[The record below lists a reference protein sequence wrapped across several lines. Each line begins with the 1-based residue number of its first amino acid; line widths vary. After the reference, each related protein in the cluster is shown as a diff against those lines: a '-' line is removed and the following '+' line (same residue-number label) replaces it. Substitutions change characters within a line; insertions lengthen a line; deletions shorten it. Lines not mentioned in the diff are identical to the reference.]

1 MPAIK
6 KYTKK
11 DGSAAYMF
19 SLYVGTDPL
28 TGKPKRTTRRGFSTK
43 KEAALSL
50 SRLQLEIEKNG
61 SLVRRNDTATFE
73 DVYLLWLDQYKNGV
87 KENTLRQTKATFRNY
102 ILPHL
107 GGFRIDKINVPRC
120 QKAVNTWAEQT
131 KIFKLFKNYTS
142 TVFKYA
148 LSLEMCSDDPMAKV
162 HLPVIRKAPGD
173 GDHKKIEFYSR
184 GELITFM
191 ECMDKEGN
199 HKRTTFFRLLAYTG
213 ARKSEI
219 LALTWEDVD
228 FTNKKLIINKT
239 LAIGETGVIV
249 NTPKTKSSNRSISLD
264 DRTIEILKQ
273 WRKEQRKLYFAI
285 GFNTSNKAQPVFTDK
300 ENRYIRPNTVSS
312 WMRPIVDKYNLN
324 YIKIH
329 GFRHTHCSLLFES
342 GASIQE
348 VKERLGHAKIET
360 TMNIYAHVT
369 EEKADSTAD
378 RFAQY
383 MNM

>member
-6 KYTKK
+6 QYSKK
-11 DGSAAYMF
+11 DGSKAYMY

-61 SLVRRNDTATFE
+61 SLVTRYDTTLFK
-73 DVYLLWLDQYKNGV
+73 DVYLLWLEQYKGGV
-87 KENTLRQTKATFRNY
+87 KENTLRQTKAAFRNY

-107 GGFRIDKINVPRC
+107 GDFRIDKINVPRC
-120 QKAVNTWAEQT
+120 QKAVNAWADQT
-131 KIFKLFKNYTS
+131 KIFKLLKNYAS

-148 LSLEMCSDDPMAKV
+148 ISLEMCSDNPMAKV
-162 HLPVIRKAPGD
+162 HVPVKKQSLGD
-173 GDHKKIEFYSR
+173 EDNKKIEFYSKN
-184 GELITFM
+184 ELLTFLDCL
-191 ECMDKEGN
+191 EKEGN
-199 HKRTTFFRLLAYTG
+199 QKRLTFFRVLAFTG

-228 FTNKKLIINKT
+228 FTNKKLNINKT
-239 LAIGETGVIV
+239 LAIGEKGIIV
-249 NTPKTKSSNRSISLD
+249 NTPKTKSSKRIISLD
-264 DRTIEILKQ
+264 ERTIEILKH
-273 WRKEQRKLYFAI
+273 WRKEQRKLYFAL
-285 GFNTSNKAQPVFTDK
+285 GFNTSGKAQAVFTNKD
-300 ENRYIRPNTVSS
+300 NRYIRPNTVSA
-312 WMRPIVDKYNLN
+312 WMQNIVDKYDLN

-329 GFRHTHCSLLFES
+329 GFRHTHCSLLFDS

-348 VKERLGHAKIET
+348 VKERLGHANIET

>member
-6 KYTKK
+6 QYSKK
-11 DGSAAYMF
+11 DGSKAYMY

-73 DVYLLWLDQYKNGV
+73 DVYLLWLEQYKEGV
-87 KENTLRQTKATFRNY
+87 KENTLRQTKSAFRMY

-107 GGFRIDKINVPRC
+107 GDFRIEKINVARC
-120 QKAVNTWAEQT
+120 QKAVNAWSDQT
-131 KIFKLFKNYTS
+131 KIFKLFKNYAS

-148 LSLEMCSDDPMAKV
+148 ISLDMCSDNPMAKV
-162 HLPVIRKAPGD
+162 HVPVKKQAFGEED
-173 GDHKKIEFYSR
+173 NKKIEFYSR
-184 GELITFM
+184 SELLTFM
-191 ECMDKEGN
+191 DRLEKDGN
-199 HKRTTFFRLLAYTG
+199 QKRLTFFRVLAYTG

-228 FTNKKLIINKT
+228 FANKKLNINKT
-239 LAIGETGVIV
+239 LAIGEKGIIV
-249 NTPKTKSSNRSISLD
+249 NTPKTKTSKRSVSLD
-264 DRTIEILKQ
+264 DRTIEILKH
-273 WRKEQRKLYFAI
+273 WRKEQRKLYFAL
-285 GFNTSNKAQPVFTDK
+285 GFNTNNKTQPVFTNK
-300 ENRYIRPNTVSS
+300 YNRYIMPSNVTN
-312 WMRPIVDKYNLN
+312 WMHQLVRKHDLKQ
-324 YIKIH
+324 IKIH
-329 GFRHTHCSLLFES
+329 GFRHTHCSLLFEA

-348 VKERLGHAKIET
+348 VKERLGHATIEM

-369 EEKADSTAD
+369 EERADATAD
-378 RFAQY
+378 LFANY

>member
-6 KYTKK
+6 QYSKK
-11 DGSAAYMF
+11 DGSKAYMY

-61 SLVRRNDTATFE
+61 SLVRRNDTATFQ
-73 DVYLLWLDQYKNGV
+73 DVYLLWLEQYKGGV
-87 KENTLRQTKATFRNY
+87 KENTLRQTKSAFRMY

-107 GGFRIDKINVPRC
+107 GDFRIEKINVARC
-120 QKAVNTWAEQT
+120 QKAVNAWAERT
-131 KIFKLFKNYTS
+131 KIFKLFKNYAS
-142 TVFKYA
+142 SVFKYA
-148 LSLEMCSDDPMAKV
+148 ISLDMCSDNPMAKV
-162 HLPVIRKAPGD
+162 HVPVKKQSLGD
-173 GDHKKIEFYSR
+173 EDNKKIEFYSKN
-184 GELITFM
+184 ELLTFLDCL
-191 ECMDKEGN
+191 EKEGN
-199 HKRTTFFRLLAYTG
+199 QKRLTFFRVLAFTG

-228 FTNKKLIINKT
+228 FTNKKLNINKT
-239 LAIGETGVIV
+239 LAIGEKGIIV
-249 NTPKTKSSNRSISLD
+249 NTPKTKTSKRSVSLD
-264 DRTIEILKQ
+264 DCTIEILKR
-273 WRKEQRKLYFAI
+273 WRKEQRKLYFAL
-285 GFNTSNKAQPVFTDK
+285 GFNTSGKAQAVFTNKD
-300 ENRYIRPNTVSS
+300 NRYIRPNTVSA
-312 WMRPIVDKYNLN
+312 WMQNIVDKYDLN

-329 GFRHTHCSLLFES
+329 GFRHTHCSLLFDS

-348 VKERLGHAKIET
+348 VKERLGHANIET

>member
-6 KYTKK
+6 QYSKK
-11 DGSAAYMF
+11 DGSKAYMY

-61 SLVRRNDTATFE
+61 SLVRRNDTATFQ
-73 DVYLLWLDQYKNGV
+73 DVYLLWLEHYKGGV
-87 KENTLRQTKATFRNY
+87 KENTLRQTKSAFRMY

-107 GGFRIDKINVPRC
+107 GDFRIEKINVARC
-120 QKAVNTWAEQT
+120 QKAVNAWAERT
-131 KIFKLFKNYTS
+131 KIFKLFKNYAS
-142 TVFKYA
+142 SVFKYA
-148 LSLEMCSDDPMAKV
+148 ISLDMCSDNPMAKV
-162 HLPVIRKAPGD
+162 HVPVKKQSLGEED
-173 GDHKKIEFYSR
+173 NKKIEFYSKN
-184 GELITFM
+184 ELLTFM
-191 ECMDKEGN
+191 DCLEKEGN
-199 HKRTTFFRLLAYTG
+199 QKRLTFFRVLAFTG

-228 FTNKKLIINKT
+228 FTNKKLNINKT
-239 LAIGETGVIV
+239 LAIGEKGIIV
-249 NTPKTKSSNRSISLD
+249 NTPKTKSSKRIISLD
-264 DRTIEILKQ
+264 ERTIEILKH
-273 WRKEQRKLYFAI
+273 WRKEQRKLYFAL
-285 GFNTSNKAQPVFTDK
+285 GFNTSGKAQAVFTNKD
-300 ENRYIRPNTVSS
+300 NRYIRPNTVSA
-312 WMRPIVDKYNLN
+312 WMQNIVDKYDLN

-329 GFRHTHCSLLFES
+329 GFRHTHCSLLFDS

-348 VKERLGHAKIET
+348 VKERLGHANIET

>member
-6 KYTKK
+6 QYSKK
-11 DGSAAYMF
+11 DGSKAYMY
-19 SLYVGTDPL
+19 SLYIGTDPL

-73 DVYLLWLDQYKNGV
+73 DVYLLWLEQYKDGV
-87 KENTLRQTKATFRNY
+87 KENTLRQTKSAFRMY

-107 GGFRIDKINVPRC
+107 GDFRIEKINVARC
-120 QKAVNTWAEQT
+120 QKAVNAWAERT
-131 KIFKLFKNYTS
+131 KIFKLFKNYAS
-142 TVFKYA
+142 SVFKYA
-148 LSLEMCSDDPMAKV
+148 ISLDMCSDNPMAKV
-162 HLPVIRKAPGD
+162 HVPVKKQSLGD
-173 GDHKKIEFYSR
+173 EDNKKIEFYSKN
-184 GELITFM
+184 ELLTFLDCL
-191 ECMDKEGN
+191 EKEGN
-199 HKRTTFFRLLAYTG
+199 QKRLTFFRVLAFTG

-228 FTNKKLIINKT
+228 FTNKKLNINKT
-239 LAIGETGVIV
+239 LAIGEKGIIV
-249 NTPKTKSSNRSISLD
+249 NTPKTKSSKRIISLD
-264 DRTIEILKQ
+264 ERTIEILKH
-273 WRKEQRKLYFAI
+273 WRKEQRKLYFAL
-285 GFNTSNKAQPVFTDK
+285 GFNTSGKAQAVFTNKD
-300 ENRYIRPNTVSS
+300 NRYIRPNTVSA
-312 WMRPIVDKYNLN
+312 WMQNIVDKYDLN

-329 GFRHTHCSLLFES
+329 GFRHTHCSLLFDS

-348 VKERLGHAKIET
+348 VKERLGHANIET

>member
-6 KYTKK
+6 QYSKK
-11 DGSAAYMF
+11 DGSKAYMY

-61 SLVRRNDTATFE
+61 SLVRRNDTATFQ
-73 DVYLLWLDQYKNGV
+73 DVYLLWLEQYKGGV
-87 KENTLRQTKATFRNY
+87 KENTLRQTKSAFRMY

-107 GGFRIDKINVPRC
+107 GDFRIEKINVARC
-120 QKAVNTWAEQT
+120 QKAVNAWAERT
-131 KIFKLFKNYTS
+131 KIFKLFKNYAS
-142 TVFKYA
+142 SVFKYA
-148 LSLEMCSDDPMAKV
+148 ISLDMCSDNPMAKV
-162 HLPVIRKAPGD
+162 HVPVKKQSLGEED
-173 GDHKKIEFYSR
+173 NKKIEFYSKN
-184 GELITFM
+184 ELLTFM
-191 ECMDKEGN
+191 DCLEKEGN
-199 HKRTTFFRLLAYTG
+199 QKRLTFFRVLAFTG

-228 FTNKKLIINKT
+228 FTNKKLNINKT
-239 LAIGETGVIV
+239 LAIGEKGIIV
-249 NTPKTKSSNRSISLD
+249 NTPKTKSSKRIISLD
-264 DRTIEILKQ
+264 ERTIEILKH
-273 WRKEQRKLYFAI
+273 WRKEQRKLYFAL
-285 GFNTSNKAQPVFTDK
+285 GFNTSGKAQAVFTNKD
-300 ENRYIRPNTVSS
+300 NRYIRPNTVSA
-312 WMRPIVDKYNLN
+312 WMQNIVDKYDLN

-329 GFRHTHCSLLFES
+329 GFRHTHCSLLFDS

-348 VKERLGHAKIET
+348 VKERLGHANIET

>member
-6 KYTKK
+6 QYSKK
-11 DGSAAYMF
+11 DGSKAYMY

-73 DVYLLWLDQYKNGV
+73 DVYLLWLEQYKGGV
-87 KENTLRQTKATFRNY
+87 KENTLRQTKSAFRMY

-107 GGFRIDKINVPRC
+107 GDFRIEKINVARC
-120 QKAVNTWAEQT
+120 QKAVNAWAERT
-131 KIFKLFKNYTS
+131 KIFKLFKNYAS
-142 TVFKYA
+142 SVFKYA
-148 LSLEMCSDDPMAKV
+148 ISLDMCSDNPMAKV
-162 HLPVIRKAPGD
+162 HVPVKKQSLGD
-173 GDHKKIEFYSR
+173 EDNKKIEFYSKN
-184 GELITFM
+184 ELLTFLDCL
-191 ECMDKEGN
+191 EKEGN
-199 HKRTTFFRLLAYTG
+199 QKRLTFFRVLAFTG

-228 FTNKKLIINKT
+228 FTNKKLNINKT
-239 LAIGETGVIV
+239 LAIGEKGIIV
-249 NTPKTKSSNRSISLD
+249 NTPKTKSSKRIISLD
-264 DRTIEILKQ
+264 ERTIEILKH
-273 WRKEQRKLYFAI
+273 WRKEQRKLYFAL
-285 GFNTSNKAQPVFTDK
+285 GFNTSGKAQAVFTNKD
-300 ENRYIRPNTVSS
+300 NRYIRPNTVSA
-312 WMRPIVDKYNLN
+312 WMQNIVDKYDLN

-329 GFRHTHCSLLFES
+329 GFRHTHCSLLFDS

-348 VKERLGHAKIET
+348 VKERLGHANIET

>member
-6 KYTKK
+6 QYSKK
-11 DGSAAYMF
+11 DGSKAYMY

-61 SLVRRNDTATFE
+61 SLVRRNDTATFQ
-73 DVYLLWLDQYKNGV
+73 DVYLLWLEQYKGGV
-87 KENTLRQTKATFRNY
+87 KENTLRQTKSAFRMY

-107 GGFRIDKINVPRC
+107 GDFRIEKINVARC
-120 QKAVNTWAEQT
+120 QKAVNAWAERT
-131 KIFKLFKNYTS
+131 KIFKLFKNYAS
-142 TVFKYA
+142 SVFKYA
-148 LSLEMCSDDPMAKV
+148 ISLDMCSDNPMAKV
-162 HLPVIRKAPGD
+162 HVPVKKQSLGD
-173 GDHKKIEFYSR
+173 EDNKKIKFYSKN
-184 GELITFM
+184 ELLTFLDCL
-191 ECMDKEGN
+191 EKEGN
-199 HKRTTFFRLLAYTG
+199 QKRLTFFRVLAFTG

-228 FTNKKLIINKT
+228 FTNKKLNINKT
-239 LAIGETGVIV
+239 LAIGEKGIIV
-249 NTPKTKSSNRSISLD
+249 NTPKTKSSKRIISLD
-264 DRTIEILKQ
+264 ERTIEILKH
-273 WRKEQRKLYFAI
+273 WRKEQRKLYFAL
-285 GFNTSNKAQPVFTDK
+285 GFNTSGKAQAVFTNKD
-300 ENRYIRPNTVSS
+300 NRYIRPNTVSA
-312 WMRPIVDKYNLN
+312 WMQNIVDKYDLN

-329 GFRHTHCSLLFES
+329 GFRHTHCSLLFDS

-348 VKERLGHAKIET
+348 VKERLGHANIET

>member
-6 KYTKK
+6 QYSKK
-11 DGSAAYMF
+11 DGSKAYMY

-61 SLVRRNDTATFE
+61 SLVRRNDTATFQ
-73 DVYLLWLDQYKNGV
+73 DVYLLWLEQYKGGV
-87 KENTLRQTKATFRNY
+87 KENTLRQTKSAFRMY

-107 GGFRIDKINVPRC
+107 GDFRIEKINVARC
-120 QKAVNTWAEQT
+120 QKAVNAWAERT
-131 KIFKLFKNYTS
+131 KIFKLFKNYAS
-142 TVFKYA
+142 SVFKYA
-148 LSLEMCSDDPMAKV
+148 ISLDMCSDNPMAKV
-162 HLPVIRKAPGD
+162 HVPVKKQSLGD
-173 GDHKKIEFYSR
+173 EDNKKIEFYSKN
-184 GELITFM
+184 ELLTFLDCL
-191 ECMDKEGN
+191 EKEGN
-199 HKRTTFFRLLAYTG
+199 QKRLTFFRVLAFTG

-228 FTNKKLIINKT
+228 FTNKKLNINKT
-239 LAIGETGVIV
+239 LAIGEKGIIV
-249 NTPKTKSSNRSISLD
+249 NTPKTKSSKRIISLD
-264 DRTIEILKQ
+264 ERTIEILKH
-273 WRKEQRKLYFAI
+273 WRKEQRKLYFAL
-285 GFNTSNKAQPVFTDK
+285 GFNTSGKAQAVFTNKD
-300 ENRYIRPNTVSS
+300 NRYIRPNTVSA
-312 WMRPIVDKYNLN
+312 WMQNIVDKYDLN

-329 GFRHTHCSLLFES
+329 GFRHTHCSLLFDS

-348 VKERLGHAKIET
+348 VKERLGHANIET

>member
-6 KYTKK
+6 QYSKK
-11 DGSAAYMF
+11 DGSKAYMY

-73 DVYLLWLDQYKNGV
+73 DVYLLWLEQYKDGV
-87 KENTLRQTKATFRNY
+87 KENTLRQTKSAFRMY

-107 GGFRIDKINVPRC
+107 GDFRIEKINVARC
-120 QKAVNTWAEQT
+120 QKAVNAWAERT
-131 KIFKLFKNYTS
+131 KIFKLFKNYAS
-142 TVFKYA
+142 SVFKYA
-148 LSLEMCSDDPMAKV
+148 ISLDMCSDNPMAKV
-162 HLPVIRKAPGD
+162 HVPVKKQSLGD
-173 GDHKKIEFYSR
+173 EDNKKIEFYSKN
-184 GELITFM
+184 ELLTFLDCL
-191 ECMDKEGN
+191 EKEGN
-199 HKRTTFFRLLAYTG
+199 QKRLTFFRVLAFTG

-228 FTNKKLIINKT
+228 FTNKKLNINKT
-239 LAIGETGVIV
+239 LAIGEKGIIV
-249 NTPKTKSSNRSISLD
+249 NTPKTKSSKRIISLD
-264 DRTIEILKQ
+264 ERTIEILKH
-273 WRKEQRKLYFAI
+273 WRKEQRKLYFAL
-285 GFNTSNKAQPVFTDK
+285 GFNTSGKAQAVFTNKD
-300 ENRYIRPNTVSS
+300 NRYIRPNTVSA
-312 WMRPIVDKYNLN
+312 WMQNIVDKYDLN

-329 GFRHTHCSLLFES
+329 GFRHTHCSLLFDS

-348 VKERLGHAKIET
+348 VKERLGHANIET

>member
-6 KYTKK
+6 QYSKK
-11 DGSAAYMF
+11 DGSKAYMY

-73 DVYLLWLDQYKNGV
+73 DVYLLWLEQYKDGV
-87 KENTLRQTKATFRNY
+87 KENTLRQTKSAFRMY

-107 GGFRIDKINVPRC
+107 GDFRIEKINVARC
-120 QKAVNTWAEQT
+120 QKAVNAWAERT
-131 KIFKLFKNYTS
+131 KIFKLFKNYAS
-142 TVFKYA
+142 SVFKYA
-148 LSLEMCSDDPMAKV
+148 ISLDMCSDNPMAKV
-162 HLPVIRKAPGD
+162 HVPVKKQAFGEED
-173 GDHKKIEFYSR
+173 NKKIEFYSKN
-184 GELITFM
+184 ELLAFM
-191 ECMDKEGN
+191 DYLEKEGN
-199 HKRTTFFRLLAYTG
+199 QKRLTFFRVLAFTG

-228 FTNKKLIINKT
+228 FANKKLNINKT
-239 LAIGETGVIV
+239 LAIGEKGIIV
-249 NTPKTKSSNRSISLD
+249 NTPKTKSSKRIISLD
-264 DRTIEILKQ
+264 ERTIEILKH
-273 WRKEQRKLYFAI
+273 WRKEQRKLYFAL
-285 GFNTSNKAQPVFTDK
+285 GFNTSGKAQAVFTNKD
-300 ENRYIRPNTVSS
+300 NRYIRPNTVSA
-312 WMRPIVDKYNLN
+312 WMQNIVDKYDLN

-329 GFRHTHCSLLFES
+329 GFRHTHCSLLFDS

-348 VKERLGHAKIET
+348 VKERLGHANIET

>member
-6 KYTKK
+6 QYSKK
-11 DGSAAYMF
+11 DGSKAYMY

-61 SLVRRNDTATFE
+61 SLVRRNDTATFQ
-73 DVYLLWLDQYKNGV
+73 DVYLLWLEQYKGGV
-87 KENTLRQTKATFRNY
+87 KENTLRQTKSAFRMY

-107 GGFRIDKINVPRC
+107 GDFRIEKINVARC
-120 QKAVNTWAEQT
+120 QKAVNAWAERT
-131 KIFKLFKNYTS
+131 KILKLFKNYAS
-142 TVFKYA
+142 SVFKYA
-148 LSLEMCSDDPMAKV
+148 ISLDMCSDNPMAKV
-162 HLPVIRKAPGD
+162 HVPVKKQALGEAD
-173 GDHKKIEFYSR
+173 NKKIEFYSR
-184 GELITFM
+184 SELLTFM
-191 ECMDKEGN
+191 DCLEKDGN
-199 HKRTTFFRLLAYTG
+199 QKRLTFFRVLAYTG

-228 FTNKKLIINKT
+228 FTNKKLNINKT
-239 LAIGETGVIV
+239 LAIGEKGIIV
-249 NTPKTKSSNRSISLD
+249 NTPKTKSSKRIISLD
-264 DRTIEILKQ
+264 ERTIEILKH
-273 WRKEQRKLYFAI
+273 WRKEQRKLYFAL
-285 GFNTSNKAQPVFTDK
+285 GFNTSGKAQAVFTNKD
-300 ENRYIRPNTVSS
+300 NRYIRPNTVSA
-312 WMRPIVDKYNLN
+312 WMQNIVDKYDLN

-329 GFRHTHCSLLFES
+329 GFRHTHCSLLFDS

-348 VKERLGHAKIET
+348 VKERLGHANIET